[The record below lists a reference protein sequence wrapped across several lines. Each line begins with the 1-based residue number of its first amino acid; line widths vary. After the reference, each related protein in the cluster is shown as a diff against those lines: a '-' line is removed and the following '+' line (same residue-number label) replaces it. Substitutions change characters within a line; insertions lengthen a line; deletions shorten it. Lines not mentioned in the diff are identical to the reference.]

1 MIRILTDS
9 ASDLTATDSA
19 RPGVYTVPLSVT
31 FADGTGGLDGVE
43 LTADEFYAHLKVDK
57 VPPRTSQPSPQSF
70 MTIFEDAKENG
81 DQVIAILIS
90 SNLSGTY
97 QCARLAAES
106 CDFEDVFFVDSR
118 TASQGEGI
126 LIRHCHKR
134 AGAAAGRV
142 RQLDLPIHDRKH
154 A

>member
-1 MIRILTDS
+1 
-9 ASDLTATDSA
+9 
-19 RPGVYTVPLSVT
+19 
-31 FADGTGGLDGVE
+31 
-43 LTADEFYAHLKVDK
+43 
-57 VPPRTSQPSPQSF
+57 

-126 LIRHCHKR
+126 LIREALRLRRRGAPAR
-134 AGAAAGRV
+134 ACDCR
-142 RQLDLPIHDRKH
+142 
-154 A
+154 